1 MVYFFNVVVLFGS
14 FIMSILLFLAL
25 FESDSV
31 AYTLPKIPRL
41 ILKAFLIM
49 LCIGQLHA
57 IEGDT
62 YNEIGLHDLF
72 KDLGQF
78 GLIFFVHLFI
88 YRRHKKRKLDNAK
101 SN

>member
-1 MVYFFNVVVLFGS
+1 MIYYINIAVLFGS

-31 AYTLPKIPRL
+31 AYTLPKIYRL
-41 ILKAFLIM
+41 TLKAFLIM

-62 YNEIGLHDLF
+62 YNEIGLHDLI
-72 KDLGQF
+72 KDIGQF
-78 GLIFFVHLFI
+78 GLILFVHLFI
-88 YRRHKKRKLDNAK
+88 IKRRNNRKNA
-101 SN
+101 